1 MLLQDKNAVIF
12 GATGSLGSVIAR
24 AFAAEGATVHISSRN
39 LDRVKT
45 LADEI
50 NQSGGKAVADQAD
63 VLNEDEVHNY
73 LQSIETTI
81 DIALNAIAWEDTQG
95 KPLTEMTIEE
105 FTKPIRIST
114 TGNFITSTAVAE
126 KMKAQGSGVILSLTA
141 TPGGIGYANVGG
153 FGPACCAIE
162 SLSRN
167 LAAELGVHGIRVVNI
182 RSAGSPDSK
191 VFTDALEQGGEAAKK
206 FINKLAKDTM
216 LNQLPMIQ
224 DIADTAV
231 LVASDKASKIT
242 GTTIDVTV
250 GTTSAL
256 NYETT
261 PIEFV
266 DYRHPV

>member
-12 GATGSLGSVIAR
+12 GATGSLGSTIAR
-24 AFAAEGATVHISSRN
+24 AFAAEGAMVHISSRN

-50 NQSGGKAVADQAD
+50 NQSGGKAVADQVDA
-63 VLNEDEVHNY
+63 LNENEVHNY
-73 LQSIETTI
+73 LQGIETV

-105 FTKPIRIST
+105 FTRPIRIST

-191 VFTDALEQGGEAAKK
+191 VFTDALEQGGEVAEK

-216 LNQLPMIQ
+216 LNQLPLMK

-231 LVASDKASKIT
+231 FVASDKASKIT
-242 GTTIDVTV
+242 GTSIDVTV

-266 DYRHPV
+266 DYRHPE